1 MHDASQSHLFHK
13 LKEKL
18 VTVDISERDINNI
31 VDLLKSEDL
40 FQACNTGTLKT
51 DKRRKSVFK
60 SQSRYIETVPIC
72 LGQNKSGKECF
83 AQYVPI
89 TETLRSIFQC
99 ESVRQQV

>member
-40 FQACNTGTLKT
+40 F
-51 DKRRKSVFK
+51 
-60 SQSRYIETVPIC
+60 
-72 LGQNKSGKECF
+72 
-83 AQYVPI
+83 
-89 TETLRSIFQC
+89 
-99 ESVRQQV
+99 